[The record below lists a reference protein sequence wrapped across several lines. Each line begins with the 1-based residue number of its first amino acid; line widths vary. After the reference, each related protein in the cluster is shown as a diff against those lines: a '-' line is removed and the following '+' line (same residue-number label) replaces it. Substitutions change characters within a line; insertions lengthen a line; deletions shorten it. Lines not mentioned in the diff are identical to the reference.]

1 MKTKKDTRL
10 TIYTST
16 ENVELFNNLY
26 TQFII
31 EIDTD
36 KIFYKRDFF
45 QLMLKNYKQYLE
57 QAKSYWEIDNPDKIK
72 NIIGKR
78 GRRKKEQ
85 EDKVYQNISLGKKE
99 SDEAMLGLFYNIVYS
114 IVKKGTET
122 NILNYNKTYFF
133 EKILY
138 YTADNFKKIIKA
150 YKHKQ

>member
-1 MKTKKDTRL
+1 MKAKKDTRL
-10 TIYTST
+10 TIHTST
-16 ENVELFNNLY
+16 ENIEVFNDLY
-26 TQFII
+26 TRFIV
-31 EIDTD
+31 EVNTD
-36 KIFYKRDFF
+36 KIFYKRNFF
-45 QLMLKNYKQYLE
+45 QLMLENYKQYLE
-57 QAKSYWEIDNPDKIK
+57 ETSSYWEIDNPDKIK

-114 IVKKGTET
+114 IVKKETET
-122 NILNYNKTYFF
+122 NVLNYNKTYFF

-138 YTADNFKKIIKA
+138 YTADNFEKIIKA